1 MGYNEHLRE
10 ILQCFWGN
18 FLNEVAIQRTVH
30 GSLTAQLWPWLLS
43 FGGSALAA
51 QLWPLSFGR
60 SALATQ
66 LWPLSFQL
74 GPLSL
79 GRSALAA

>member
-30 GSLTAQLWPWLLS
+30 GSLTAQLWLWLLS
-43 FGGSALAA
+43 LGCSAWAA
-51 QLWPLSFGR
+51 QLGRLSLGN
-60 SALATQ
+60 SAWAA
-66 LWPLSFQL
+66 QL
-74 GPLSL
+74 GPLSFL
-79 GRSALAA
+79 VLFDAIF